1 MIDRIFQCA
10 TEGDLSQDHLLIYRG
25 GAFLKSLFVSEQLFT
40 VFRGRKI

>member
-25 GAFLKSLFVSEQLFT
+25 GATKGCCRFLHL
-40 VFRGRKI
+40 I